1 MWLSVDLCVKGG
13 AMSKRKASALLSHH
27 LEPCGCQMVTSLS
40 LKNPLLLLLLLG
52 TNYTMHARQS
62 VSDEL
67 MLELQGLYVCL

>member
-13 AMSKRKASALLSHH
+13 VMSKGKASALLGHH

-40 LKNPLLLLLLLG
+40 LKNPLLLLLLL
-52 TNYTMHARQS
+52 ARQS

-67 MLELQGLYVCL
+67 VLELQGLYLCL

>member
-52 TNYTMHARQS
+52 TMHARQS